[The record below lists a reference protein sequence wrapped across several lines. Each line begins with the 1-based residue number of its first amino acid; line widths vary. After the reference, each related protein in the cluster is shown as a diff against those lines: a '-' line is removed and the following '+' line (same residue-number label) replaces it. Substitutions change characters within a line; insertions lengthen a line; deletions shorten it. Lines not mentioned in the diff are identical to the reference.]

1 MRKTALREVRVLKLL
16 RHDNIVSLL
25 EVFRRKKKLYLVFEF
40 VDRTLLEEL
49 ERQGACAA
57 ARGRRAR
64 RHSTAHARRPRRC
77 YHAHSH
83 HHHQRQAAASAASS
97 PSRCGASRGR
107 SCAASTTCTGT
118 T

>member
-49 ERQGACAA
+49 ERQGA
-57 ARGRRAR
+57 RRAG
-64 RHSTAHARRPRRC
+64 
-77 YHAHSH
+77 
-83 HHHQRQAAASAASS
+83 AAVLHW
-97 PSRCGASRGR
+97 RDGV
-107 SCAASTTCTGT
+107 TVTLIV
-118 T
+118 